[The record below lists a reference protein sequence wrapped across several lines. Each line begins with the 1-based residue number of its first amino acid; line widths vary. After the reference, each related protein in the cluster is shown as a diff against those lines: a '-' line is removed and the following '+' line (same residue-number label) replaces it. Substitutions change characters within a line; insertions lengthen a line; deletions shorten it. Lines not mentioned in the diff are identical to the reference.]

1 MVRQTV
7 NFFPDFYLILGYC
20 RCQRHIKKQMRMK
33 ISIRFEPSNALQV
46 TFSFLKIIH
55 TLRYVK
61 EVLIKKPR
69 EKENKRKKV
78 N

>member
-1 MVRQTV
+1 
-7 NFFPDFYLILGYC
+7 
-20 RCQRHIKKQMRMK
+20 MK